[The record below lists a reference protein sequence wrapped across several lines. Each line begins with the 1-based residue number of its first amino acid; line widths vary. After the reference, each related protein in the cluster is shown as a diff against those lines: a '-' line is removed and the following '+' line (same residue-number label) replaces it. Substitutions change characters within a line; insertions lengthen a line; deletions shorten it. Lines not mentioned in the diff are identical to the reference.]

1 MAFNFSIEYS
11 SILIV
16 SALCGLLAFAS
27 TYFVMPRLINK
38 LEGANVV
45 GKDIHKVSK
54 PIVAEMGG
62 IGILFGFTIGMFIG
76 IYAYPSL
83 QYELIITLLVIL
95 LVGIVGMVDDLVML
109 SSREKLLL
117 LFLAGLPLIWVAPP
131 EVGILYII
139 LMPISVSIASNL
151 TNMLA
156 GLNGIESGLGA
167 IAMTS
172 LTASCIIM
180 GKYDVSIITV
190 AMLGALLAFL
200 WYNRHPSRVFPGDV
214 GTLIIGATIASV
226 AFIGRVKIIAL
237 IVLLP
242 NIIDGILKFYSA
254 GVVERQNHAPTRV
267 GDDGRLQAPPDGFK
281 SLIRW
286 ILRRPMK
293 EKNVVIIVWLI
304 GVLFGAIGIALAFI
318 LPLDP
323 V

>member
-1 MAFNFSIEYS
+1 MGFELSAGYQN
-11 SILIV
+11 ILIV
-16 SALCGLLAFAS
+16 AVLCALVAFIS
-27 TYFVMPRLINK
+27 TYSMMPRLINK
-38 LEGANVV
+38 LKEATVV
-45 GKDIHKVSK
+45 GKDIHKVSR
-54 PIVAEMGG
+54 PLVAEMGG

-76 IYAYPSL
+76 IYLFPEL
-83 QYELIITLLVIL
+83 QYELIVTLLVIL

-109 SSREKLLL
+109 SSKEKLLL

-131 EVGILYII
+131 EVGILYLI

-167 IAMTS
+167 IAMIS

-180 GKYDVSIITV
+180 GKNDVSIITM

-200 WYNRHPSRVFPGDV
+200 IYNRHPSRVFPGDV
-214 GTLIIGATIASV
+214 GTLIIGATIAAV
-226 AFIGRVKIIAL
+226 AFIGRIKIIAL

-254 GVVERQNHAPTRV
+254 GVVERQNHAPTEVRE
-267 GDDGRLQAPPDGFK
+267 DGRLLVPPNGFK

-286 ILRRPMK
+286 ILKRPMK
-293 EKNVVIIVWLI
+293 EKNVVIIIWII
-304 GVLFGAIGIALAFI
+304 GILFGALGILLAFI

>member
-1 MAFNFSIEYS
+1 MVFHVSIEYS
-11 SILIV
+11 LILII
-16 SALCGLLAFAS
+16 SGLCGLLAFAS
-27 TYFVMPRLINK
+27 TYLVMPRLISK
-38 LEGANVV
+38 LEDANVV
-45 GKDIHKVSK
+45 GKDIHKISK

-62 IGILFGFTIGMFIG
+62 IGILFGFTIGMFFG

-83 QYELIITLLVIL
+83 HYELIITLLVIL

-131 EVGILYII
+131 EVGILYLI

-156 GLNGIESGLGA
+156 GLNGVESGLGV

-180 GKYDVSIITV
+180 GKYDVSIITI

-200 WYNRHPSRVFPGDV
+200 LYNKHPSRVFPGDV
-214 GTLIIGATIASV
+214 GTLIIGASIASV

-254 GVVERQNHAPTRV
+254 GVVERQKHEPTKV
-267 GDDGRLQAPPDGFK
+267 GKDGKLLAPPQGFK

-286 ILRRPMK
+286 ILRRPME
-293 EKNVVIIVWLI
+293 EKTVVIIVWAI
-304 GVLFGAIGIALAFI
+304 GILFGAIGILLAFI

>member
-1 MAFNFSIEYS
+1 MAFNSMGYS
-11 SILIV
+11 TILLV
-16 SALCGLLAFAS
+16 SAFCGLLAFFT
-27 TYFVMPRLINK
+27 TYLVMPRLINK

-45 GKDIHKVSK
+45 GKDIHKISK
-54 PIVAEMGG
+54 PLVAEMGG
-62 IGILFGFTIGMFIG
+62 IGILFGFTIGMFMG
-76 IYAYPSL
+76 IYTFPAL
-83 QYELIITLLVIL
+83 QFELTITLLVIL
-95 LVGIVGMVDDLVML
+95 LVGIVGMVDDLIQL
-109 SSREKLLL
+109 SSKEKLIL
-117 LFLAGLPLIWVAPP
+117 LFLAGLPIIWVAPP

-167 IAMTS
+167 IAMIS

-180 GKYDVSIITV
+180 GKYDVSIITF

-237 IVLLP
+237 VVLLP
-242 NIIDGILKFYSA
+242 NLIDSALKFYSA
-254 GVVERQNHAPTRV
+254 GVVERHNHKPTTI
-267 GDDGRLQAPPDGFK
+267 GHDGRLQAPPEGFK

-286 ILRRPMK
+286 ILRRPMS
-293 EKNVVIIVWLI
+293 EKNVVLIVWLI
-304 GVLFGAIGIALAFI
+304 GIFFGALGIVLAFI

-323 V
+323 I